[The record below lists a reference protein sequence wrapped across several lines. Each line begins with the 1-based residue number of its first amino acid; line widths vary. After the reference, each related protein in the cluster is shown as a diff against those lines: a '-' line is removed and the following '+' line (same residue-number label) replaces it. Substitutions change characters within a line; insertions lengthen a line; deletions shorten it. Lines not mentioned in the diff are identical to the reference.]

1 MNVIYSFHYK
11 TLRFNCILAKHDI
24 IENTNISKYCI
35 YEALYPEGKCDVFVS
50 PDSRP
55 GNLSTRAAVAEAVTQ
70 ISR

>member
-1 MNVIYSFHYK
+1 MQNM
-11 TLRFNCILAKHDI
+11 TLLA
-24 IENTNISKYCI
+24 NTNISKYCI
-35 YEALYPEGKCDVFVS
+35 YEALYPEGKCDVCVS